1 LSFRNFA
8 FSGRLTG
15 GNRLF
20 NVLTLT
26 GTAAPNYGPWKL
38 ATKAELDRIGLV
50 RRWATWAWVDPE
62 QGAHVTAL
70 CSAVLRFAG
79 NWENKPFCNFTT
91 RQSFEDL

>member
-70 CSAVLRFAG
+70 LEIGKTNHFAISQLVRVSG
-79 NWENKPFCNFTT
+79 TCE
-91 RQSFEDL
+91 RR